1 MIILDR
7 NSYDL
12 LSYLIKLEEP
22 ETVMSISKVLNQSRR
37 KVYYHLDK
45 INEALPSEIPKII
58 SYPRIGILLS
68 SQQKAACR
76 TLLADLDDYSYVMSI
91 QERMLLSITYIAIAK
106 DRVTIEKLMQINAVS
121 RNTILNDLNELRQRL
136 SFEPYSI
143 KLQAT
148 KSKGYYLDC
157 HPLSKIQY
165 LNKLL
170 HTIYTDSNPNFIAMM
185 RDKLRDFA
193 DLSSYFSDDISSFI
207 RGELQVSQA
216 LLGKKINSQDI
227 RFMVATLPYQLLSY
241 QNLGLSERE
250 QRDLLSEFSPIK
262 ERKEYEIARHLNE
275 NLKREFHIELDEIET
290 SLIAVLLLSYRKDRD
305 MHLES
310 HDYDDMRRVLS
321 YFIDAFELD
330 YHVCFKHKQLLLNQ
344 LLTHC
349 KALLFRKAYGIVS
362 NNPLTDQIKDKYADL
377 FAMTKVCL
385 SILENAWS
393 IKMNDDDIAYITI
406 HIGGELVHSETKPTP
421 PAVLTL
427 VCDEGI
433 GVQKLFMQQCKQY
446 LPHSKIE
453 AVLTSE
459 QFYSVADI
467 MAVDLVISTNDSLD
481 TQLPTLF
488 VHSILRDDDA
498 IKLIRFAKQR
508 GQTGQDDFDK
518 KLETYIRHYVKNDS
532 DCYVLKTKIE
542 GLINEELLYDNNKRQ
557 KYSMISGTKCL
568 PRLIFCEF

>member
-170 HTIYTDSNPNFIAMM
+170 HTIYTESNPNFIAMM

-275 NLKREFHIELDEIET
+275 NLKREFHLELDEIET

-421 PAVLTL
+421 PAALTL

-542 GLINEELLYDNNKRQ
+542 GLINEELLYDNNKR
-557 KYSMISGTKCL
+557 
-568 PRLIFCEF
+568 

>member
-170 HTIYTDSNPNFIAMM
+170 HTIYTESNPNFIAMM

-275 NLKREFHIELDEIET
+275 NLKREFHLELDEIET

-406 HIGGELVHSETKPTP
+406 HIGGELVHSETKPTS

-459 QFYSVADI
+459 QFYSIADI

-542 GLINEELLYDNNKRQ
+542 GLINEELLYDNKR
-557 KYSMISGTKCL
+557 
-568 PRLIFCEF
+568 

>member
-377 FAMTKVCL
+377 FAITKVCL

-406 HIGGELVHSETKPTP
+406 HIGGELIHSETKPTP

-459 QFYSVADI
+459 QFYSIADI

-542 GLINEELLYDNNKRQ
+542 GLINEELLYDNKR
-557 KYSMISGTKCL
+557 
-568 PRLIFCEF
+568 

>member
-91 QERMLLSITYIAIAK
+91 QERMLLNITYIAIAK

-275 NLKREFHIELDEIET
+275 NLKREFHLELDEIET

-542 GLINEELLYDNNKRQ
+542 GLINEELLYDNKR
-557 KYSMISGTKCL
+557 
-568 PRLIFCEF
+568 

>member
-330 YHVCFKHKQLLLNQ
+330 YHVCLKHKQLLLNQ

-421 PAVLTL
+421 PAALTL

-542 GLINEELLYDNNKRQ
+542 GLINEELLYDNNKR
-557 KYSMISGTKCL
+557 
-568 PRLIFCEF
+568 

>member
-250 QRDLLSEFSPIK
+250 QRNLLSEFSPIK

-275 NLKREFHIELDEIET
+275 NLKREFRIELDEIET

-508 GQTGQDDFDK
+508 GQTGQNDFDK

-542 GLINEELLYDNNKRQ
+542 GLINEELLYDNKR
-557 KYSMISGTKCL
+557 
-568 PRLIFCEF
+568 

>member
-170 HTIYTDSNPNFIAMM
+170 HTIYTDSNPNFIAIM

-321 YFIDAFELD
+321 YFIDTFELD

-393 IKMNDDDIAYITI
+393 IKMNDNDIAYITI

-542 GLINEELLYDNNKRQ
+542 GLINEELLYDNKR
-557 KYSMISGTKCL
+557 
-568 PRLIFCEF
+568 

>member
-321 YFIDAFELD
+321 YFIDTFELD

-459 QFYSVADI
+459 QFYSIADI
-467 MAVDLVISTNDSLD
+467 MAVDLVISTNDSLN

-542 GLINEELLYDNNKRQ
+542 GLINEELLYDNKR
-557 KYSMISGTKCL
+557 
-568 PRLIFCEF
+568 

>member
-45 INEALPSEIPKII
+45 INEALPPEIPKII

-76 TLLADLDDYSYVMSI
+76 TLLADLDDYTYVMSI

-321 YFIDAFELD
+321 YFIDVFELD

-385 SILENAWS
+385 PILENAWS

-421 PAVLTL
+421 PAALTL

-542 GLINEELLYDNNKRQ
+542 GLINEELLYDNNKR
-557 KYSMISGTKCL
+557 
-568 PRLIFCEF
+568 

>member
-275 NLKREFHIELDEIET
+275 NLKREFHIELDEIGR
-290 SLIAVLLLSYRKDRD
+290 A
-305 MHLES
+305 
-310 HDYDDMRRVLS
+310 
-321 YFIDAFELD
+321 
-330 YHVCFKHKQLLLNQ
+330 HV
-344 LLTHC
+344 
-349 KALLFRKAYGIVS
+349 
-362 NNPLTDQIKDKYADL
+362 
-377 FAMTKVCL
+377 
-385 SILENAWS
+385 
-393 IKMNDDDIAYITI
+393 
-406 HIGGELVHSETKPTP
+406 
-421 PAVLTL
+421 
-427 VCDEGI
+427 
-433 GVQKLFMQQCKQY
+433 
-446 LPHSKIE
+446 
-453 AVLTSE
+453 
-459 QFYSVADI
+459 
-467 MAVDLVISTNDSLD
+467 
-481 TQLPTLF
+481 
-488 VHSILRDDDA
+488 
-498 IKLIRFAKQR
+498 
-508 GQTGQDDFDK
+508 
-518 KLETYIRHYVKNDS
+518 
-532 DCYVLKTKIE
+532 
-542 GLINEELLYDNNKRQ
+542 
-557 KYSMISGTKCL
+557 
-568 PRLIFCEF
+568 

>member
-76 TLLADLDDYSYVMSI
+76 TLLVDLDDYSYVMSI

-170 HTIYTDSNPNFIAMM
+170 HTIYTDSNPNFIAIM

-446 LPHSKIE
+446 LPHGKIE

-459 QFYSVADI
+459 QFYSIADI

-542 GLINEELLYDNNKRQ
+542 GLINEELFYDNKR
-557 KYSMISGTKCL
+557 
-568 PRLIFCEF
+568 

>member
-275 NLKREFHIELDEIET
+275 NLKREFHLELDEIET

-542 GLINEELLYDNNKRQ
+542 GLINEELLYDNNKR
-557 KYSMISGTKCL
+557 
-568 PRLIFCEF
+568 

>member
-290 SLIAVLLLSYRKDRD
+290 SLIAVLFLSYRKDRD

-481 TQLPTLF
+481 TKLPTLF

-542 GLINEELLYDNNKRQ
+542 GLINEELLYDNKR
-557 KYSMISGTKCL
+557 
-568 PRLIFCEF
+568 

>member
-207 RGELQVSQA
+207 GGELQVSQA

-498 IKLIRFAKQR
+498 IKLIRFAKQC

-542 GLINEELLYDNNKRQ
+542 GLINEELLYDNKR
-557 KYSMISGTKCL
+557 
-568 PRLIFCEF
+568 

>member
-45 INEALPSEIPKII
+45 INEALPPEIPKII

-106 DRVTIEKLMQINAVS
+106 DRATIEKLMQINAVS

-262 ERKEYEIARHLNE
+262 ERKEYEIAKHLNE

-362 NNPLTDQIKDKYADL
+362 NNPLTDQIKVKYADL

-459 QFYSVADI
+459 QFYSIADI

-542 GLINEELLYDNNKRQ
+542 GLINEELLYDNKR
-557 KYSMISGTKCL
+557 
-568 PRLIFCEF
+568 

>member
-45 INEALPSEIPKII
+45 INEALPPEIPKII

-406 HIGGELVHSETKPTP
+406 HIGGELVYSETKPTP

-542 GLINEELLYDNNKRQ
+542 GLINEELLYDNKR
-557 KYSMISGTKCL
+557 
-568 PRLIFCEF
+568 

>member
-275 NLKREFHIELDEIET
+275 NLKREFHLELDEIET

-310 HDYDDMRRVLS
+310 HDYDDMRCVLS

-542 GLINEELLYDNNKRQ
+542 GLINEELLYDNKR
-557 KYSMISGTKCL
+557 
-568 PRLIFCEF
+568 

>member
-76 TLLADLDDYSYVMSI
+76 TLLANLDDYSYVMSI

-165 LNKLL
+165 LNRLL

-310 HDYDDMRRVLS
+310 HDYDDMRCVLS
-321 YFIDAFELD
+321 YFIDTFELD

-542 GLINEELLYDNNKRQ
+542 GLINEELLYDNKR
-557 KYSMISGTKCL
+557 
-568 PRLIFCEF
+568 

>member
-421 PAVLTL
+421 PAALTL

-459 QFYSVADI
+459 QFYSIADI

-542 GLINEELLYDNNKRQ
+542 GLINEELLYDNNKR
-557 KYSMISGTKCL
+557 
-568 PRLIFCEF
+568 

>member
-227 RFMVATLPYQLLSY
+227 HFMVATLPYQLLSY

-330 YHVCFKHKQLLLNQ
+330 YHVCFKYKQLLLNQ

-406 HIGGELVHSETKPTP
+406 HIGGELVHSETKPTLP
-421 PAVLTL
+421 VALTL

-542 GLINEELLYDNNKRQ
+542 GLINEELLYDNKR
-557 KYSMISGTKCL
+557 
-568 PRLIFCEF
+568 

>member
-170 HTIYTDSNPNFIAMM
+170 HTTYTDSNPNFIAMM

-275 NLKREFHIELDEIET
+275 NLKREFHLELDEIET

-362 NNPLTDQIKDKYADL
+362 NNSLTDQIKDKYADL

-542 GLINEELLYDNNKRQ
+542 GLINEELLYDNKR
-557 KYSMISGTKCL
+557 
-568 PRLIFCEF
+568 

>member
-76 TLLADLDDYSYVMSI
+76 TLLVDLDDYSYVMSI

-170 HTIYTDSNPNFIAMM
+170 HTIYTDSNPNFIAIM

-542 GLINEELLYDNNKRQ
+542 GLINEELLYDNKR
-557 KYSMISGTKCL
+557 
-568 PRLIFCEF
+568 

>member
-45 INEALPSEIPKII
+45 INEALPPEIPKII

-170 HTIYTDSNPNFIAMM
+170 HTIYTESNPNFIAMM

-406 HIGGELVHSETKPTP
+406 HIGGELVYSETKPTP

-542 GLINEELLYDNNKRQ
+542 GLINEELLYDNKR
-557 KYSMISGTKCL
+557 
-568 PRLIFCEF
+568 

>member
-459 QFYSVADI
+459 QFYSIADI
-467 MAVDLVISTNDSLD
+467 MAVDLVISTNDSLN

-542 GLINEELLYDNNKRQ
+542 GLINEELLYDNKR
-557 KYSMISGTKCL
+557 
-568 PRLIFCEF
+568 

>member
-76 TLLADLDDYSYVMSI
+76 TLLVDLDDYSYVMSI

-275 NLKREFHIELDEIET
+275 NLKREFRIELDEIET

-321 YFIDAFELD
+321 YFIDTFELD

-508 GQTGQDDFDK
+508 GQTGQNDFDK

-542 GLINEELLYDNNKRQ
+542 GLINEELLYDNKR
-557 KYSMISGTKCL
+557 
-568 PRLIFCEF
+568 

>member
-207 RGELQVSQA
+207 REELQVSQA

-542 GLINEELLYDNNKRQ
+542 GLINEELLYDNNKR
-557 KYSMISGTKCL
+557 
-568 PRLIFCEF
+568 

>member
-45 INEALPSEIPKII
+45 INEALPPEIPKII

-207 RGELQVSQA
+207 RGELQVSQV

-542 GLINEELLYDNNKRQ
+542 GLINEELLYDNKR
-557 KYSMISGTKCL
+557 
-568 PRLIFCEF
+568 

>member
-170 HTIYTDSNPNFIAMM
+170 HTIYTESNPNFIAMM

-275 NLKREFHIELDEIET
+275 NLKREFHLELDEIET

-406 HIGGELVHSETKPTP
+406 HISGELVHSETKPTP

-542 GLINEELLYDNNKRQ
+542 GLINEELLYDNKR
-557 KYSMISGTKCL
+557 
-568 PRLIFCEF
+568 

>member
-170 HTIYTDSNPNFIAMM
+170 HTIYTESNPNFIAMM

-275 NLKREFHIELDEIET
+275 NLKREFHLELDEIET

-459 QFYSVADI
+459 QFYSIADI
-467 MAVDLVISTNDSLD
+467 MAVDLVISTNDSLN

-542 GLINEELLYDNNKRQ
+542 GLINEELLYDNKR
-557 KYSMISGTKCL
+557 
-568 PRLIFCEF
+568 

>member
-45 INEALPSEIPKII
+45 INEALPPEIPKII

-91 QERMLLSITYIAIAK
+91 QERMLLRITYIAIAK

-321 YFIDAFELD
+321 YFIDAFKLD

-542 GLINEELLYDNNKRQ
+542 GLINEELLYDNKR
-557 KYSMISGTKCL
+557 
-568 PRLIFCEF
+568 

>member
-45 INEALPSEIPKII
+45 INDALPSEIPKII

-170 HTIYTDSNPNFIAMM
+170 HTIYTDSNPNFIAIM

-321 YFIDAFELD
+321 YFIDTFELD

-542 GLINEELLYDNNKRQ
+542 GLINEELLYDNKR
-557 KYSMISGTKCL
+557 
-568 PRLIFCEF
+568 

>member
-91 QERMLLSITYIAIAK
+91 QERMLLSMTYIAIAK

-542 GLINEELLYDNNKRQ
+542 GLINEELLYDNKR
-557 KYSMISGTKCL
+557 
-568 PRLIFCEF
+568 

>member
-488 VHSILRDDDA
+488 VHSILKDDDA

-542 GLINEELLYDNNKRQ
+542 GLINEELLYDNNKR
-557 KYSMISGTKCL
+557 
-568 PRLIFCEF
+568 

>member
-37 KVYYHLDK
+37 KVYYHLNK

-76 TLLADLDDYSYVMSI
+76 ILLADLDDYSYVMSI

-262 ERKEYEIARHLNE
+262 ERKEYEIAKHLNE

-453 AVLTSE
+453 AILTSE
-459 QFYSVADI
+459 QFYSIADI

-542 GLINEELLYDNNKRQ
+542 GLINEELLYDNKR
-557 KYSMISGTKCL
+557 
-568 PRLIFCEF
+568 

>member
-76 TLLADLDDYSYVMSI
+76 TLLVDLDDYSYVMSI

-170 HTIYTDSNPNFIAMM
+170 HTIYTDSNPNFIAIM

-406 HIGGELVHSETKPTP
+406 HIGGELVHSETKLTP

-459 QFYSVADI
+459 QFYSIADI

-488 VHSILRDDDA
+488 VHSILKDDDA

-542 GLINEELLYDNNKRQ
+542 GLINEELLYDNKR
-557 KYSMISGTKCL
+557 
-568 PRLIFCEF
+568 

>member
-121 RNTILNDLNELRQRL
+121 HNTILNDLNELRQRL

-321 YFIDAFELD
+321 YFIDTFELD

-459 QFYSVADI
+459 QFYSIADI
-467 MAVDLVISTNDSLD
+467 MAVDLVISTNDSLN

-542 GLINEELLYDNNKRQ
+542 GLINEELLYDNKR
-557 KYSMISGTKCL
+557 
-568 PRLIFCEF
+568 

>member
-170 HTIYTDSNPNFIAMM
+170 HTIYTDSNPNFIAIM

-275 NLKREFHIELDEIET
+275 NLKREFHLELDEIET

-321 YFIDAFELD
+321 YFIDTFELD

-542 GLINEELLYDNNKRQ
+542 GLINEELLYDNKR
-557 KYSMISGTKCL
+557 
-568 PRLIFCEF
+568 

>member
-275 NLKREFHIELDEIET
+275 NLKREFHLELDEIET

-310 HDYDDMRRVLS
+310 HDYDDMRCVLS

-459 QFYSVADI
+459 QFYSIADI

-542 GLINEELLYDNNKRQ
+542 GLINEELLYDNKR
-557 KYSMISGTKCL
+557 
-568 PRLIFCEF
+568 

>member
-45 INEALPSEIPKII
+45 INEALPPEIPKII

-321 YFIDAFELD
+321 YFIDAFKLD

-542 GLINEELLYDNNKRQ
+542 GLINEELLYDNKR
-557 KYSMISGTKCL
+557 
-568 PRLIFCEF
+568 